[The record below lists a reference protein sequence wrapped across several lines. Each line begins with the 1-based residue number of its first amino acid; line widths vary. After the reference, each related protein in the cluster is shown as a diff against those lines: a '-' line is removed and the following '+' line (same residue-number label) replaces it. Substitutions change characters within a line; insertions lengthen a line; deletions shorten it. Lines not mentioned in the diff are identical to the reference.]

1 MVPWLG
7 RAGQWV
13 CWPQEGT
20 KGENK
25 KTKKTMKTK
34 VKMLADMSH
43 EDHIN

>member
-34 VKMLADMSH
+34 VEMLADMSH